1 MEKLRLWHEKV
12 ECKYIHTIFFRYFP
26 EIYNMSGT
34 AAEKKK
40 YGSFFDY
47 HDAPRAQIFKRDQEK
62 VVDMQ
67 SLVKLM
73 R

>member
-1 MEKLRLWHEKV
+1 
-12 ECKYIHTIFFRYFP
+12 
-26 EIYNMSGT
+26 MSGT

-47 HDAPRAQIFKRDQEK
+47 HDAPRAQIFKRDQK
-62 VVDMQ
+62 NVVDMQ

>member
-1 MEKLRLWHEKV
+1 
-12 ECKYIHTIFFRYFP
+12 
-26 EIYNMSGT
+26 MSGT
-34 AAEKKK
+34 ATDRKK
-40 YGSFFDY
+40 YGNFFDY
-47 HDAPRAQIFKRDQEK
+47 HGAPRAQIFKRDQEG